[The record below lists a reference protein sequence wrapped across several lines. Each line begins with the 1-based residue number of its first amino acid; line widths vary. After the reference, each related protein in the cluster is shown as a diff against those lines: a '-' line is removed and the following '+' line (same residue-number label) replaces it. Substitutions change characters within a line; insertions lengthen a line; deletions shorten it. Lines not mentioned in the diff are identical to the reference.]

1 MPTHVEV
8 RDELTSGIEADARL
22 DDPQPHYAVSWIRW
36 DSGFRGTD
44 LRIGDHIIAVGDS
57 PIVRPKTTEE
67 AQKTSYKAI
76 GQYAENQR
84 WQELGMKEGDPLVL
98 TVERRSA
105 TGAGWEQLKLTGQ
118 LLKKRQYF
126 DVVDE
131 SWKETLGP
139 GGPRLNEYGDFPEH
153 QWWST
158 WYQDLLIKQLSKSFQ
173 VWPSGSFNSRSELK
187 TLLEYRDR
195 VNYFIEHYPGPF
207 ATALQSDFQAA
218 VDCLTGRAYPLTEQ
232 DLRYRKAEDE
242 KVQRVNELA
251 QAAWATFQK
260 EHAAE
265 LLPQLPTLHPVRD
278 DRGPITDKLVLLPT
292 VGNRDWFG
300 EIDRYFLGA
309 NNGTNWFFVDVYAD
323 AATRM
328 REAARRYTRLVY
340 PNLQENF
347 TIIGRILPD
356 PRMVFFRGSCMI
368 GFQVEPV
375 AALAGGAMFVDLT
388 RQQDGLSLFEGEPEL
403 MRPTAP
409 RVGPDASPKE
419 VMQAFFEAIKDGDEA
434 TWRSYYADWSALVLD
449 DGRVKLSP
457 YSPRSRT
464 LTWEDARRRILKDVY
479 GVAVSWVGEPRELS
493 TGKEFPG
500 ALRLQEVDVW
510 TDHIGLFD
518 GEYRAFTNP
527 FLHRLWQLQRL
538 NDGPWRISTDYG
550 I

>member
-1 MPTHVEV
+1 MPTHVEE
-8 RDELTSGIEADARL
+8 RDDLNSGIEAEPRL
-22 DDPQPHYAVSWIRW
+22 DDPRPHYVVAWIRW
-36 DSGFRGTD
+36 DSGFRGTG
-44 LRIGDHIIAVGDS
+44 LRIGDHIIAVGDA

-76 GQYAENQR
+76 GQYGETQR
-84 WQELGMKEGDPLVL
+84 WHELGLKDGSPLEL

-105 TGAGWEQLKLTGQ
+105 TGAGWERMKLTGKV
-118 LLKKRQYF
+118 LNKRQYY
-126 DVVDE
+126 DTSE
-131 SWKETLGP
+131 GSWRETLGP
-139 GGPRLNEYGDFPEH
+139 DGPRHNDYGDFPEH

-158 WYQDLLIKQLSKSFQ
+158 WYQDQLIKQLSKSFQ
-173 VWPSGSFNSRSELK
+173 VWSSNSFNSRSELK
-187 TLLEYRDR
+187 ALLEFQAR
-195 VNYFIEHYPGPF
+195 VNHLVEHFPGPF
-207 ATALQSDFQAA
+207 ATALRSDFQSA
-218 VDCLTGRAYPLTEQ
+218 VELLTGKAYPLTEE

-242 KVQRVNELA
+242 KVQRISDLA
-251 QAAWATFQK
+251 QAAWAAFQK

-265 LLPQLPTLHPVRD
+265 LLPELPTLHPVRD
-278 DRGPITDKLVLLPT
+278 DRGPITGKLVLLPT

-300 EIDRYFLGA
+300 EIDHYFLGA
-309 NNGTNWFFVDVYAD
+309 NSGRNWFFVDVYEA

-356 PRMVFFRGSCMI
+356 PRMVFFRGSTMF

-403 MRPTAP
+403 MRPAAP
-409 RVGPDASPKE
+409 SVGLDAPPQE
-419 VMQAFFEAIKDGDEA
+419 VMRAFIEALKDGDEA
-434 TWRSYYADWSALVLD
+434 TWRSYYADWSAYVMD
-449 DGRVKLSP
+449 DGRARISP

-479 GVAVSWVGEPRELS
+479 GAAVSWVGEPRELT

-500 ALRLQEVDVW
+500 SPRLQEVDVW
-510 TDHIGLFD
+510 VDHIGQFD
-518 GEYRAFTNP
+518 GEYRAFTSP
-527 FLHRLWQLQRL
+527 FLRRLWQLQKL
-538 NDGPWRISTDYG
+538 DDGPWRISTDYG